1 MYILLNFVYII
12 NMLLLLYTIHILY
25 ILLYMSQYNIS
36 AAGSDASVVRRTQ
49 ARLQAQ
55 QYINIYIYIYIMIH
69 E

>member
-1 MYILLNFVYII
+1 
-12 NMLLLLYTIHILY
+12 MLLLLYTIHILY

-55 QYINIYIYIYIMIH
+55 QYIYICIYIYNDT
-69 E
+69 

>member
-55 QYINIYIYIYIMIH
+55 QYIYICIYIYNDT
-69 E
+69 